1 VAKRKE
7 FNAGAAVAAVLAFVV
22 LAVGGL
28 IHFGVIDAPS
38 GSGSGAPSATKPK
51 DGPPKQDGGSTVQ
64 VTGYDEDAAAKD
76 YPGDPDR
83 SLLKD
88 HPERYR
94 AQQVKV
100 ARWMADWAEKAG
112 LPRELPVMAAL
123 QESSMYNNPGGD
135 RDSAGYFQMRAGIW
149 MKQYPDYPHR
159 PARQL
164 KWFITKAI
172 QVRGSHKSWNGD
184 SSRWGDWI
192 VAIELPDE
200 RYRYRYQERLPEA
213 RELLKG

>member
-22 LAVGGL
+22 LLVGGL
-28 IHFGVIDAPS
+28 SYAGVIHAPS
-38 GSGSGAPSATKPK
+38 GSGQPGATKPK
-51 DGPPKQDGGSTVQ
+51 GDPPKKGGGTVK
-64 VTGYDEDAAAKD
+64 VTGYDEAAAAKD
-76 YPGDPDR
+76 YPGDPVRGDP
-83 SLLKD
+83 
-88 HPERYR
+88 HVH

-100 ARWMADWAEKAG
+100 ARWMADWAEKSG

-135 RDSAGYFQMRAGIW
+135 RDSVGYFQMRLGIW
-149 MKQYPDYPHR
+149 LKEYPDYPHK
-159 PARQL
+159 PERQL
-164 KWFITKAI
+164 KWFITKALR
-172 QVRGSHKSWNGD
+172 VRGDRMSWNDD

-192 VAIELPDE
+192 VVVEVPDD
-200 RYRYRYQERLPEA
+200 RFRHRYQERLPEA